1 MRLCVCGGGGDRRE
15 CKEDGGGGGVVEEN
29 VRSKRGGGVYIWG
42 SIQREN
48 LSKDPVFASLTP
60 KYMFGD
66 IRFFTF
72 SDIRPVCLQDRGK
85 VSENDC

>member
-1 MRLCVCGGGGDRRE
+1 MGGW
-15 CKEDGGGGGVVEEN
+15 GGGGVVEEN
-29 VRSKRGGGVYIWG
+29 VRSKGGGEGVSIWG

-72 SDIRPVCLQDRGK
+72 SDIRPVCLQDRAK